1 MKGGPG
7 PCQMLLPCLP
17 LSLEPWASWQAE
29 QAVDIQTH
37 ATRGQSADLSQGGSG
52 PHLGRGAEIGAH
64 SENIDQTQ
72 NRWLAACS
80 ALFLGLFT
88 FVSD

>member
-1 MKGGPG
+1 MEGGPG
-7 PCQMLLPCLP
+7 PCQLLLPPLP
-17 LSLEPWASWQAE
+17 PSLGPWAPWQAE
-29 QAVDIQTH
+29 QAVDIQIC
-37 ATRGQSADLSQGGSG
+37 ATQGQSGDQSQGGSG

-64 SENIDQTQ
+64 SENTDQAQ